1 MTLPSSGALSFSQIQ
16 GEFGGSN
23 PISLSEYYRGGPIVP
38 NHGNTSPIPTSGQI
52 SVSQFYGT
60 SVTAPFP
67 TSRSATI
74 SCVVGGNDQ
83 GYGTSYSSYP
93 SMGGSISPNPIGTLS
108 SGANYNIRS
117 VRSSTVGCKIYLYF
131 EVLGNQPNANW
142 STITVGTA
150 AGGNVSS
157 SRSSMTYNG
166 NQSSPAG
173 TYTQWFNQSW
183 IFPLPTSGTSAFS
196 ISV

>member
-23 PISLSEYYRGGPIVP
+23 PIGLNEYYRGGPIVP

-74 SCVVGGNDQ
+74 SCVQSGLDL
-83 GYGTSYSSYP
+83 GYATSYSSNP
-93 SMGGSISPNPIGTLS
+93 SMGGSMSPNPIGTLS

-117 VRSSTVGCKIYLYF
+117 VRSATVGCKIYLYF
-131 EVLGNQPNANW
+131 EVLGSQPNANW

-150 AGGNVSS
+150 TGGNVNS
-157 SRSSMTYNG
+157 SRTSMSYSTPN
-166 NQSSPAG
+166 SPAG
-173 TYTQWFNQSW
+173 VFTQWVNQGW
-183 IFPLPTSGTSAFS
+183 IFPLPSSGTSGFT

>member
-1 MTLPSSGALSFSQIQ
+1 MTLPNSGALSFSQIQ

-23 PISLSEYYRGGPIVP
+23 PIGLNEYYRGGPIVP

-74 SCVVGGNDQ
+74 SCVQSGLDL
-83 GYGTSYSSYP
+83 GYATSYSSNP

-117 VRSSTVGCKIYLYF
+117 VRSATVGCKIYLYF
-131 EVLGNQPNANW
+131 EV
-142 STITVGTA
+142 
-150 AGGNVSS
+150 NV
-157 SRSSMTYNG
+157 RC
-166 NQSSPAG
+166 Q
-173 TYTQWFNQSW
+173 
-183 IFPLPTSGTSAFS
+183 
-196 ISV
+196 